1 MNNPALSPTSYLDNL
16 RLHPAIYRVMA
27 WVCFFS
33 GITLSA
39 APVWPPNGFFPTPEG
54 EEEDTLTYE
63 MDADLFNF
71 SDKQFVSWN
80 KHKINIYNLDLSRT
94 NDTFEVQFESFE
106 GRRFAYFTFPVKGE
120 INSGFGFRNLFGH
133 RFHYGVDL
141 DLKIGDTVRAALDG
155 VVRVVRNEPGYG
167 NFMVLAHHDGLE
179 TLYGHLSGFIAKEGQ
194 EIVSGE
200 PIALGGNTGRSTG
213 PHLHFEILF
222 MGERLDPTRILDFE
236 NQMVLSST
244 LRIDNSWFDH
254 LKLIRGTGKAFHV
267 VKPGETLES
276 IAARY
281 KTSVSRLC
289 ALNTLNSR
297 SVLVPGRKL
306 RYG

>member
-1 MNNPALSPTSYLDNL
+1 MSGLKNIFTGKYSHAFITSGVWALMLGTFLMHS
-16 RLHPAIYRVMA
+16 
-27 WVCFFS
+27 WVWARE
-33 GITLSA
+33 I
-39 APVWPPNGFFPTPEG
+39 APPWVYMPIPEG
-54 EEEDTLTYE
+54 EEEDTVTYE

-94 NDTFEVQFESFE
+94 QDTFEVQFESFE
-106 GRRFAYFTFPVKGE
+106 GRRFAYFTFPVKGGL
-120 INSGFGFRNLFGH
+120 NSGFGFRNLFGH

-141 DLKIGDTVRAALDG
+141 DLKIGDTVRVALDG
-155 VVRVVRNEPGYG
+155 VVRVVRYEPGYG
-167 NFMVLAHHDGLE
+167 NFMIVTHHDGLE
-179 TLYGHLSGFIAKEGQ
+179 TLYGHLSGFIAKEGE

-200 PIALGGNTGRSTG
+200 PIALGGNTGKSTG

-236 NQMVLSST
+236 NQVVLSSS

-254 LKLIRGTGKAFHV
+254 LKLIRGTGKAFHL
-267 VKPGETLES
+267 VKSGETLET
-276 IAARY
+276 IALKY

-289 ALNTLNSR
+289 ALNALNSK
-297 SVLVPGRKL
+297 SVLTPGRKL